1 MLSLFS
7 GEGRAGGYYGGQ
19 HHHRRHRLRP
29 TKLFVFGDSY
39 VDTGNI
45 LFPFSS
51 AQKFPYG
58 ITFPG
63 KPSGRFSDGR
73 VLTDFAA
80 RQLGVK
86 SPIPYSIRDKVGLKR
101 LKESGINFAFGG
113 TGVFDT
119 SVPLPNMTTQ
129 IDFFQQF
136 RLVESVVTNGDA
148 RHSVALVSVSGNDYS
163 FFLAKNGSSQGL
175 KPFIN
180 SVVNEIVIDLK
191 RIRKL
196 GVRKIVVTGL
206 GPLGC
211 LPEFTAPFSFNQCN
225 ETINSFVQFHNFLL
239 KQAVD
244 NLNKQTKH
252 SNFFILDVYDAFL
265 SIIQGRNNNPGVG
278 LLFKTPLKPC
288 CFGVSSG
295 FECGSVDEQ
304 GNEKFFL
311 CKDPKSAFFWDSVHP
326 TQTGWAVAFSSF
338 KSFL

>member
-1 MLSLFS
+1 M
-7 GEGRAGGYYGGQ
+7 
-19 HHHRRHRLRP
+19 
-29 TKLFVFGDSY
+29 
-39 VDTGNI
+39 
-45 LFPFSS
+45 
-51 AQKFPYG
+51 
-58 ITFPG
+58 
-63 KPSGRFSDGR
+63 
-73 VLTDFAA
+73 
-80 RQLGVK
+80 
-86 SPIPYSIRDKVGLKR
+86 
-101 LKESGINFAFGG
+101 
-113 TGVFDT
+113 
-119 SVPLPNMTTQ
+119 
-129 IDFFQQF
+129 
-136 RLVESVVTNGDA
+136 
-148 RHSVALVSVSGNDYS
+148 
-163 FFLAKNGSSQGL
+163 

-304 GNEKFFL
+304 GNKKFFL

-326 TQTGWAVAFSSF
+326 TQTGWAVAFSSL